1 MFALLNPRLWILAA
15 IVAALAFSHFAAYNK
30 GKSHVKLEW
39 QAATAAANIEAF
51 KASERRQR
59 NVDVAATAATT
70 RQAGIRADSAR
81 AGDAVV
87 RLRDAIAAKR
97 NSDQSAA
104 AANQRADTLGDLF
117 IESVSAYREL
127 AQTCD
132 RHVSDVRLL
141 LDAWPR

>member
-15 IVAALAFSHFAAYNK
+15 IVAALAFSHFTVYRK
-30 GKSHVKLEW
+30 GKANVRMEW

-59 NVDVAATAATT
+59 AVDDAAKSATA